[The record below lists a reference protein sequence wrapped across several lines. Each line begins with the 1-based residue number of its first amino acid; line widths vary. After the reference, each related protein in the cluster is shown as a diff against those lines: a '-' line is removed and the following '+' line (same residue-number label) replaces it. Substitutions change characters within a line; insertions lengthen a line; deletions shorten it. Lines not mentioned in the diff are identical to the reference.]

1 MWLIFIVAVIVISF
15 IALVMI
21 WLGSMI
27 IRAIRRADREFDRET
42 EEYKNTKKKENE
54 E

>member
-1 MWLIFIVAVIVISF
+1 MYKNREGYPDQHQAKRPKSR
-15 IALVMI
+15 
-21 WLGSMI
+21 S
-27 IRAIRRADREFDRET
+27 EFDRET

>member
-1 MWLIFIVAVIVISF
+1 MYKNRESYPDPTP
-15 IALVMI
+15 
-21 WLGSMI
+21 GKE
-27 IRAIRRADREFDRET
+27 IRRADREFDRET

>member
-1 MWLIFIVAVIVISF
+1 MYKNRE
-15 IALVMI
+15 
-21 WLGSMI
+21 GYPDPTPGK
-27 IRAIRRADREFDRET
+27 AIRRADRET